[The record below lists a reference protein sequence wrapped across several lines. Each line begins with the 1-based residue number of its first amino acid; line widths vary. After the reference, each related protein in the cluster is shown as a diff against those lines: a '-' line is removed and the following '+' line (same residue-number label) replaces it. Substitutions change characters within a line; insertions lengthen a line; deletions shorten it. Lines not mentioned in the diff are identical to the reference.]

1 MKIYQFLLFASI
13 FLKNSYSHT
22 EGGGGGG
29 VLPSLSRME
38 NS

>member
-1 MKIYQFLLFASI
+1 MKVYQFLLLTSI
-13 FLKNSYSHT
+13 SLKNSYFHT
-22 EGGGGGG
+22 EGGGG

>member
-1 MKIYQFLLFASI
+1 MKIYQFLLLASI
-13 FLKNSYSHT
+13 SLKNSYFHT
-22 EGGGGGG
+22 EGGG